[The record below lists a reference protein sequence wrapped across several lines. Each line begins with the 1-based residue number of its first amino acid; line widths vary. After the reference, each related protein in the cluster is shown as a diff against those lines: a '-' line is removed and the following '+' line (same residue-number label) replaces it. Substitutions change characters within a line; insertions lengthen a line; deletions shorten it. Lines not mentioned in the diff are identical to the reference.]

1 MHKQSVIVRV
11 GPVARIGKPEVL
23 PYHYAVTVA
32 SIIKF
37 LVTDLPHPVA
47 YHIEVHLPVISNRDV
62 ILAFAIEKI
71 VLAKAPVASKRHET
85 LTVYPHLQF
94 PVSALIRHLSD
105 TCTIICSDL
114 FATIRHKLI
123 ACIIHI
129 RLAITVRPPKA
140 HTLFTQLGVFL
151 RSEHHFLFL
160 ALCHIHTFLKRY
172 IANPTTQFSR
182 YSTRLIIH
190 KNDTRSDGSCR
201 IGQSQ

>member
-1 MHKQSVIVRV
+1 MHKQGVIVRI
-11 GPVARIGKPEVL
+11 GSVARIGKPEVL

-47 YHIEVHLPVISNRDV
+47 NHIKVHLPVVSYCYV

-71 VLAKAPVASKRHET
+71 MLAKAPVASKRHES

-94 PVSALIRHLSD
+94 LVSALIRHLSD

-114 FATIRHKLI
+114 FTAIRHKLI
-123 ACIIHI
+123 ASVIHI

-140 HTLFTQLGVFL
+140 HALFTQLGVFL

-190 KNDTRSDGSCR
+190 KNDTRSDGCSS
-201 IGQSQ
+201 IWQSQ